1 MIFKSDRLN
10 AYSIFLILSG
20 TSAFALSVISII
32 NSVYLVETVRLD
44 PLQLVLVGTVLESS
58 AFLCQVPT
66 GVIAD
71 LYSRRFAVVI
81 GYLLM
86 GAGFL
91 LEGIVPQ
98 FAAVLLSQVIWG
110 VGATFTD
117 GAQEAWIAEEMGEEH
132 VSRVFLRA
140 SQIGLIA
147 TLVSIPLSV
156 VLGSVRLNLAILAGA
171 GVFLALGLFLLLF
184 MPEHHFRH
192 QQETTAKV
200 ASTWKAL
207 AGQMR
212 DSAKAIKSSPMLLII
227 LCITV
232 CSGMASEG
240 FDRLQAAHF
249 IQDFTFP
256 SLGHL
261 NSVTWF
267 GIMSLVG
274 TLLVLAATEL
284 VRRCV
289 DINNMRALV
298 STQFILNVLLL
309 VSVVLFGLVGN
320 FFLALA
326 LFWAAT
332 VCRKA
337 ALPLY
342 ITWLTRSSD
351 PRMRATVISISGQ
364 ADAIGQIAGGPIVG
378 LIGNLVSLRAAIV
391 TTGAILAPNVFFFAR
406 AMRHSKI
413 APATGLEN
421 VPEEVLQE

>member
-1 MIFKSDRLN
+1 MIFKSDRLSP
-10 AYSIFLILSG
+10 YSIFLILSG
-20 TSAFALSVISII
+20 ASALALNVISII
-32 NSVYLVETVRLD
+32 NGVYLVEIVRLD

-58 AFLCQVPT
+58 CFLCQVPT
-66 GVIAD
+66 GVVAD

-91 LEGIVPQ
+91 LEGLVPQ
-98 FAAVLLSQVIWG
+98 FVAVLLSQVIWG

-117 GAQEAWIAEEMGEEH
+117 GAQEAWIAGEIGEEH
-132 VSRVFLRA
+132 ISRVFLRA

-147 TLVSIPLSV
+147 TLVGIPLSV
-156 VLGSVRLNLAILAGA
+156 ILGSVRLNLAILAGA

-184 MPEHHFRH
+184 MPEHHSHPATR
-192 QQETTAKV
+192 ENRN
-200 ASTWKAL
+200 SWKAL

-212 DSAKAIKSSPMLLII
+212 ESAKAIKSSPMLLII

-240 FDRLQAAHF
+240 FDRLQTAHF

-256 SLGHL
+256 HLGQL

-284 VRRCV
+284 VQRYV

-298 STQFILNVLLL
+298 STQFILNMLLL
-309 VSVVLFGLVGN
+309 VSVVLFGLAGS

-332 VCRKA
+332 VCRKT

-342 ITWLTRSSD
+342 TTWLTRSSD
-351 PRMRATVISISGQ
+351 PGMRATVISISGQ

-413 APATGLEN
+413 VTT
-421 VPEEVLQE
+421 VPEDEIEKVLQ

>member
-1 MIFKSDRLN
+1 MIFKSNRLN
-10 AYSIFLILSG
+10 PYSIFLILSG
-20 TSAFALSVISII
+20 ASAFALNMISVIS
-32 NSVYLVETVRLD
+32 SVYFVETVRLN

-86 GAGFL
+86 GVGFL
-91 LEGIVPQ
+91 LEGMVPQ
-98 FAAVLLSQVIWG
+98 FGAILLSQVLWG

-132 VSRVFLRA
+132 ISHVFLRA
-140 SQIGLIA
+140 TQIGLLA
-147 TLVSIPLSV
+147 MLVSIPLSIAV
-156 VLGSVRLNLAILAGA
+156 ASVRLNLAIVAGA

-184 MPEHHFRH
+184 MPERHFRPQH
-192 QQETTAKV
+192 ETTARV
-200 ASTWKAL
+200 TSTWKAL
-207 AGQMR
+207 VGQTR
-212 DSAKAIKSSPMLLII
+212 DSARTIRRSPTLLII

-256 SLGHL
+256 SLGQL

-284 VRRCV
+284 LRRYV
-289 DINNMRALV
+289 DINNLRALV
-298 STQFILNVLLL
+298 GTQFILNIVLL
-309 VSVVLFGLVGN
+309 VSVVLFGLAGN

-326 LFWAAT
+326 LFWIAI

-342 ITWLTRSSD
+342 TTWLTRSSD
-351 PRMRATVISISGQ
+351 PRMRATVISVSGQ

-378 LIGNLVSLRAAIV
+378 LVGNLVSLRAAIV

-406 AMRHSKI
+406 AMGHSKVVV
-413 APATGLEN
+413 ATEPED
-421 VPEEVLQE
+421 VQEEVLQ

>member
-10 AYSIFLILSG
+10 PYSIFLILSG

-32 NSVYLVETVRLD
+32 NSVYLVEVVRLD

-132 VSRVFLRA
+132 ISRVFLRA

-156 VLGSVRLNLAILAGA
+156 VLGSVRLNLAIVAGA

-184 MPEHHFRH
+184 MPEHHFRPA
-192 QQETTAKV
+192 AKTER
-200 ASTWKAL
+200 SSWKAL

-240 FDRLQAAHF
+240 FDRLQTAHF
-249 IQDFTFP
+249 IHDFTFP

-284 VRRCV
+284 VRRYV

-309 VSVVLFGLVGN
+309 VSVVLFGLAGN

-342 ITWLTRSSD
+342 TTWLTRSSD

-413 APATGLEN
+413 APATGLED
-421 VPEEVLQE
+421 VQEEVHTG